1 MPDYTVVDSKKLESE
16 TKLLD
21 VFMKLEVDYDK
32 IKQIYTSLDDY
43 ISSVNGAKESILNL
57 SYTERGERLC

>member
-1 MPDYTVVDSKKLESE
+1 MEEDYADESG
-16 TKLLD
+16 KR
-21 VFMKLEVDYDK
+21 KLEVDYDK